1 MSAAAAAGVTR
12 PHVVVAYATV
22 LQHERVNVL
31 HTTPGGQGSWHQ
43 LDLAGIFNVPAHE
56 HRRVLVGGV
65 VAVLHVGASE
75 FPKAD
80 RHLDGLTT
88 ELFGAYAEDVLA
100 AIAFP

>member
-1 MSAAAAAGVTR
+1 MF
-12 PHVVVAYATV
+12 
-22 LQHERVNVL
+22 QHEGIHIL
-31 HTTPGGQGSWHQ
+31 CATPGGQRRRHQ

-100 AIAFP
+100 GIAFP